1 MVDQDPKK
9 SPSIP
14 SWQQQYN
21 SEPKD
26 NRPPPSDDQ
35 PPDHSTRPASP
46 SAELPLLEQAQRFLE
61 DDSIRDAPRER
72 KVAFLEKKGLQ
83 AEEIEKLLGP
93 ERPNP
98 PPTSEEAS
106 ELKTIH
112 DSSQTQI
119 PEREE
124 TEAPSDPA
132 SEEAPPQQTTA
143 AQKKRDV
150 PPIITYPEF
159 LLKPQKPP
167 PLVTF
172 ERLAHAAYA
181 FAGVSAL
188 TWAASKYIVQPMLET
203 LTEARHDLADTARTD
218 LETLNKK
225 LESTV
230 SHIPYIP
237 SSAVLQQQQ
246 KAQDGGDDVESVDS
260 DPTELFHR
268 DVATQTSPRPSR
280 SMSISSFPDNEYH
293 YLSSAQDPTT
303 SQSSRLRSLHST
315 LFSLLNSQNN
325 SYSQDRLKDSV
336 GGFQAV
342 LDKLES
348 SHNPFQVDFMGS
360 GSSFT
365 SYSGPGS
372 SSTATATGTDSSK
385 QKKQPPAS
393 EATKFK
399 NEIRALKGALLSS
412 RNFPTARPAQPFTLL
427 AR

>member
-1 MVDQDPKK
+1 MVDQGSRKT
-9 SPSIP
+9 PSIP
-14 SWQQQYN
+14 LWQQQYSPEAK
-21 SEPKD
+21 SE
-26 NRPPPSDDQ
+26 RPTSDDQ
-35 PPDHSTRPASP
+35 PPEHSTAPSTPAS
-46 SAELPLLEQAQRFLE
+46 EVPLFEQAQKSLE
-61 DDSIRDAPRER
+61 DESIRDAPRER
-72 KVAFLEKKGLQ
+72 KIAFLRNKGLS

-93 ERPNP
+93 EHSDAP
-98 PPTSEEAS
+98 PATDDGSES

-112 DSSQTQI
+112 DSSQTRV
-119 PEREE
+119 PEEHE
-124 TEAPSDPA
+124 TKAVSTPA
-132 SEEAPPQQTTA
+132 SEEAASQHTTTA
-143 AQKKRDV
+143 PKRDI

-188 TWAASKYIVQPMLET
+188 TWAASKYIVQPMLES
-203 LTEARHDLADTARTD
+203 LTEARHDLAETAKTD

-230 SHIPYIP
+230 SHVPYIP

-246 KAQDGGDDVESVDS
+246 KAQDGDDIESVVS

-280 SMSISSFPDNEYH
+280 SMSFSSFPDNDH
-293 YLSSAQDPTT
+293 LSAQDPTT
-303 SQSSRLRSLHST
+303 SQSSRLRSLHSM
-315 LFSLLNSQNN
+315 LYSLLNSQNN
-325 SYSQDRLKDSV
+325 NYSQDRLKDSV

-342 LDKLES
+342 LDRLEA
-348 SHNPFQVDFMGS
+348 SHNPFQVDFVG
-360 GSSFT
+360 GSFT

-372 SSTATATGTDSSK
+372 SSSATAVTGTGADGK
-385 QKKQPPAS
+385 QKKQAPVS

-399 NEIRALKGALLSS
+399 NEIRSLKGALLSS
-412 RNFPTARPAQPFTLL
+412 RNFPTARPAQPFTLP

>member
-1 MVDQDPKK
+1 MVDSESKK
-9 SPSIP
+9 KPSIP

-26 NRPPPSDDQ
+26 GPPASDDQ
-35 PPDHSTRPASP
+35 TPNPSTAPPSP
-46 SAELPLLEQAQRFLE
+46 GSQLPLLEQARQFLE
-61 DDSIRDAPRER
+61 DETIRDASRER

-83 AEEIEKLLGP
+83 SEEIEKLLGP
-93 ERPNP
+93 EHSDSL
-98 PPTSEEAS
+98 PTSDEGS
-106 ELKTIH
+106 ELKIIH
-112 DSSQTQI
+112 DSSQT
-119 PEREE
+119 EASDGKE
-124 TEAPSDPA
+124 TETASKSTIEEAPSQ
-132 SEEAPPQQTTA
+132 SSTAPQ
-143 AQKKRDV
+143 KRDI

-188 TWAASKYIVQPMLET
+188 TWAASKYIVQPMLES
-203 LTEARHDLADTARTD
+203 LTEARHDLAETAKTD

-230 SHIPYIP
+230 SHVPYIP
-237 SSAVLQQQQ
+237 TSTVLQQQ
-246 KAQDGGDDVESVDS
+246 KAQDGDDVESVDS

-280 SMSISSFPDNEYH
+280 SMSFSSFPDND
-293 YLSSAQDPTT
+293 YLSAQDPTT

-325 SYSQDRLKDSV
+325 SYSQDRLKDSMS
-336 GGFQAV
+336 GFQAV
-342 LDKLES
+342 LDKLEA
-348 SHNPFQVDFMGS
+348 SHNPFHVDFMGS
-360 GSSFT
+360 FT
-365 SYSGPGS
+365 TYSGPGS
-372 SSTATATGTDSSK
+372 TAATGTDTK
-385 QKKQPPAS
+385 QKKQAAVN

-412 RNFPTARPAQPFTLL
+412 RNFPTPRPAQPFTLPP
-427 AR
+427 R

>member
-1 MVDQDPKK
+1 MVHEDPKK
-9 SPSIP
+9 TPSIP
-14 SWQQQYN
+14 SWQQQYT
-21 SEPKD
+21 SEQKNGD
-26 NRPPPSDDQ
+26 SSSHDQ
-35 PPDHSTRPASP
+35 PPDTSTQSP
-46 SAELPLLEQAQRFLE
+46 PPPSEIPLLEQARKFLE
-61 DDSIRDAPRER
+61 DESIQNASRER
-72 KVAFLEKKGLQ
+72 KVAFLEKKGVQ

-93 ERPNP
+93 EHSSPST
-98 PPTSEEAS
+98 PTDEDS

-112 DSSQTQI
+112 DSSQTQASAGK
-119 PEREE
+119 E
-124 TEAPSDPA
+124 TESTTK
-132 SEEAPPQQTTA
+132 SVGEEARSQSTRV
-143 AQKKRDV
+143 AQKRDV

-172 ERLAHAAYA
+172 ERLAHAAYV
-181 FAGVSAL
+181 FAGASAL
-188 TWAASKYIVQPMLET
+188 TWAASKYIVQPMIES
-203 LTEARHDLADTARTD
+203 LTEARHDLAETAKTD

-237 SSAVLQQQQ
+237 SSTVLQQQ
-246 KAQDGGDDVESVDS
+246 KAQDDDDDVESVDS

-280 SMSISSFPDNEYH
+280 AMSFSSFPDNDHLY
-293 YLSSAQDPTT
+293 AQDPTT

-336 GGFQAV
+336 SGFQAV
-342 LDKLES
+342 IDKLEA

-360 GSSFT
+360 FS
-365 SYSGPGS
+365 SYSGPGTS
-372 SSTATATGTDSSK
+372 TATGTDNK
-385 QKKQPPAS
+385 QKKQTPVN
-393 EATKFK
+393 EATKFR

-412 RNFPTARPAQPFTLL
+412 RNFPTARPAQPFTLPS
-427 AR
+427 R